1 MYSQQLAKEL
11 LDLIIKHEMLPF
23 QKKLESMAKGE
34 LLILN
39 YLYQHEDGGLPSE
52 ISRQVNV
59 SCARITAIAS
69 SLEKKAMVLRQISN
83 QNRREVHL
91 FITETGRNYLENH
104 YQEVSAQVA
113 KLLEFLGEEDARHYL
128 RITRRLLE
136 FPLNHQ

>member
-69 SLEKKAMVLRQISN
+69 SLEKKRWCC
-83 QNRREVHL
+83 
-91 FITETGRNYLENH
+91 GK
-104 YQEVSAQVA
+104 SAIKIA
-113 KLLEFLGEEDARHYL
+113 EKFTYSLLKPDV
-128 RITRRLLE
+128 II
-136 FPLNHQ
+136 